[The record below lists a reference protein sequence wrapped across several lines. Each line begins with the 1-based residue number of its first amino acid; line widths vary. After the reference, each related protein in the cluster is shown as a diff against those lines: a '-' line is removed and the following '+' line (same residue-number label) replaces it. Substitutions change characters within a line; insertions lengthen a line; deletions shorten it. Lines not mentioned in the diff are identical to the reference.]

1 MELLLKLSNG
11 NYFFIQ
17 DSTEGGWEYYYLN
30 GQTHKSIDGGWYE
43 TDTLEC
49 DTPLTDTLIREIIH
63 ECCRYTPYEKELDN
77 VSWEKETNLDFWED
91 FED

>member
-1 MELLLKLSNG
+1 MEILLKLSNG

-17 DSTEGGWEYYYLN
+17 DSTEGGWEYYYLD
-30 GQTHKSIDGGWYE
+30 GTTHKSIDGGWYE

-49 DTPLTDTLIREIIH
+49 DTPLTDELIGKIIQ
-63 ECCRYTPYEKELDN
+63 ECGRATPFEKELSS
-77 VSWEKETNLDFWED
+77 VKWQKETELTFWDD

>member
-17 DSTEGGWEYYYLN
+17 DSTEGGWEYYYLD
-30 GQTHKSIDGGWYE
+30 GKKHTSIDGGWYE
-43 TDTLEC
+43 TDELEY
-49 DTPLTDTLIREIIH
+49 DTELTDTLIREIIH
-63 ECCRYTPYEKELDN
+63 ECARGTRYEQELSN
-77 VSWEKETNLDFWED
+77 VSFGEETELTFWDD

>member
-1 MELLLKLSNG
+1 MEKLLKLSNG

-30 GQTHKSIDGGWYE
+30 GATHKSIDGGWYE
-43 TDTLEC
+43 TEYLENDT
-49 DTPLTDTLIREIIH
+49 
-63 ECCRYTPYEKELDN
+63 ELDN
-77 VSWEKETNLDFWED
+77 ALIGKIINECGRATPREQELASVTWEEETALDFWED